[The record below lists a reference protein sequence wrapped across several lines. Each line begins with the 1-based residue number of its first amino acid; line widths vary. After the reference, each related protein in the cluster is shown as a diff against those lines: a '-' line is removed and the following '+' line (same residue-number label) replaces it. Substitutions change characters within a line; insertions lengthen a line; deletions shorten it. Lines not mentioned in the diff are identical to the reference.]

1 MPSEQLLKTSS
12 PASPPG
18 TVGYAVLTYTAREA
32 LAIARPT
39 GSARAD
45 SSSSSAAMDSPGPVT
60 RVLTPSDAEFAAVED
75 LGAGFGAILPH
86 TAVRSAAPG

>member
-1 MPSEQLLKTSS
+1 
-12 PASPPG
+12 
-18 TVGYAVLTYTAREA
+18 
-32 LAIARPT
+32 
-39 GSARAD
+39 
-45 SSSSSAAMDSPGPVT
+45 MDSPGPVT